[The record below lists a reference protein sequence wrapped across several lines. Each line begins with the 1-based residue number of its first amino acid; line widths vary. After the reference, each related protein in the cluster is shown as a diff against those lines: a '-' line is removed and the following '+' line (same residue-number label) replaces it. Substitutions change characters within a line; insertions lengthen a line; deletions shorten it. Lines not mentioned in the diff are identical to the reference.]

1 LSMRIDEISS
11 ILRQQLDQYEIEVDV
26 DQVGT
31 VIEVADGV
39 AQVHGLRGAMAG
51 ELLQF
56 STGVY
61 GMAFN
66 LEQDTV
72 GVVIMGPF
80 SDIQS
85 GDEVRSTGRIVEVP
99 VGEAMLGRIVDSL
112 GEPIDAEGPIDTET
126 SRPVEVKAP
135 GVIYRE
141 EVNTPLQTGWKAI
154 DSMIPIGR
162 GQRELIIGDRQTGK
176 TSLVIDTII
185 NQKDSDVI
193 CVYVAVGQKASTVAS
208 VVDALER
215 DDAMDHT
222 IVISATASQPA
233 PQLFIAPYAGCAIG
247 EYFMYEHGRDVLLI
261 YDDLTKHAWAYR
273 EMSLLMRR
281 PPGREAYPGDI
292 FYAHSRLL
300 ERAAKLNEE
309 LMGGGSLTALP
320 ICETHGGDISA
331 YIPTNLIS
339 ITDGQ
344 IFLES
349 DLFYS
354 GIRPAVDVGRSVSR
368 VGSAAQIPAMKRVA
382 GRLRLDLSQYREL
395 EAFAQFGSDLDQ
407 ATQARLARGERTTE
421 VLKQGER
428 DPMPVEEQVLS
439 VYLAVNGELDDTDV
453 EEVPGFVGDFIGHI
467 RTHHTDFVDRLRET
481 GELEDDDAN
490 TLDDIIADFKKSREG
505 EGNAGS
511 GRRVS

>member
-1 LSMRIDEISS
+1 MSARIDEVSS
-11 ILRQQLDQYEIEVDV
+11 ILRQQLESYEIRVDV
-26 DQVGT
+26 DHVGT

-39 AQVHGLRGAMAG
+39 AQVYGLRGAMAG

-56 STGVY
+56 GTGVY
-61 GMAFN
+61 GIAFN
-66 LEQDTV
+66 LETDTV
-72 GVVIMGPF
+72 GVVILGPF
-80 SDIQS
+80 SNIKS

-99 VGEAMLGRIVDSL
+99 AGDEMLGRVVDPL
-112 GEPIDAEGPIDTET
+112 GQPIDGEGPIETEYT
-126 SRPVEVKAP
+126 RPIEIKAP

-176 TSLVIDTII
+176 TSLVLDTII
-185 NQKDSDVI
+185 NQRDSDVV
-193 CVYVAVGQKASTVAS
+193 CVYVAIGQKASTVAS
-208 VVDALER
+208 VVDTLKR
-215 DDAMDHT
+215 HGAMDHT
-222 IVISATASQPA
+222 VIVSATASHPA
-233 PQLFIAPYAGCAIG
+233 PQLYIAPYAGCAIG
-247 EYFMYEHGRDVLLI
+247 EHFMYEGNHDVLVI

-292 FYAHSRLL
+292 FYIHSRLL

-320 ICETHGGDISA
+320 IVETHGGDISA

-344 IFLES
+344 IFLEA
-349 DLFYS
+349 DLFYA
-354 GIRPAVDVGRSVSR
+354 GTRPAVDVGRSVSR
-368 VGSAAQIPAMKRVA
+368 VGSAAQVGAMKRVA

-395 EAFAQFGSDLDQ
+395 EAFAQFGSDLDR

-428 DPMPVEEQVLS
+428 QPMPVHDQVLGL
-439 VYLAVNGELDDTDV
+439 YLAVRGRLDDIDIGEISGFVDAFLEYVRTHHG
-453 EEVPGFVGDFIGHI
+453 GFVGE
-467 RTHHTDFVDRLRET
+467 LAES
-481 GELEDDDAN
+481 GEMDDEQAGI
-490 TLDDIIADFKKSREG
+490 LDDIIDQFKDLREDADDESERQ
-505 EGNAGS
+505 
-511 GRRVS
+511 VS

>member
-1 LSMRIDEISS
+1 MSVRIDEVSS
-11 ILRQQLDQYEIEVDV
+11 ILRQQLESYEIKVDV

-39 AQVHGLRGAMAG
+39 AQVYGLRKAMAG

-66 LEQDTV
+66 LEKDTV
-72 GVVIMGPF
+72 GVVILGPF
-80 SDIQS
+80 ADIKS

-99 VGEAMLGRIVDSL
+99 VGEAMLGRVVNSL
-112 GEPIDAEGPIDTET
+112 GQPIDREGPIET
-126 SRPVEVKAP
+126 DATRPIEIKAP
-135 GVIYRE
+135 GVIYRQ

-176 TSLVIDTII
+176 TSLVLDTII
-185 NQKDSDVI
+185 NQRDSDVV
-193 CVYVAVGQKASTVAS
+193 CVYVAIGQKASTVAS
-208 VVDALER
+208 VVDTLNRHGAFE
-215 DDAMDHT
+215 HT
-222 IVISATASQPA
+222 VVVSATASQPA
-233 PQLFIAPYAGCAIG
+233 PQLYIAPYAGCAIG
-247 EYFMYEHGRDVLLI
+247 EYFMYEQNRDVLVV
-261 YDDLTKHAWAYR
+261 YDDLTKHSWAYR

-292 FYAHSRLL
+292 FYIHSRLL

-320 ICETHGGDISA
+320 IVETHGGDISA

-344 IFLES
+344 IFLEA
-349 DLFYS
+349 DLFYA

-368 VGSAAQIPAMKRVA
+368 VGSAAQIPAMKRVS
-382 GRLRLDLSQYREL
+382 GRLRMDLSQYREL
-395 EAFAQFGSDLDQ
+395 EAFAQFGSDLDR
-407 ATQARLARGERTTE
+407 ATQARLTRGERITE

-428 DPMPVEEQVLS
+428 EAMRVEDQVLS
-439 VYLAVNGELDDTDV
+439 IYLGVTGQLDALPLED
-453 EEVPGFVGDFIGHI
+453 VGDFVAEFMEHVKE
-467 RTHHTDFVDRLRET
+467 HHGEILQRISET
-481 GELEDDDAN
+481 GALEDDDAN
-490 TLDDIIADFKKSREG
+490 VLDDIIEEYTEKRGGTEG
-505 EGNAGS
+505 D
-511 GRRVS
+511 RKVS